1 MPKTAEMRSQ
11 HVTTEAKLP
20 MLARCFNPV
29 LIGAAGRQAK
39 NEPALFFR
47 QPPLVG
53 DGQEGPQ
60 AGRTQ
65 FPAICRRKSFQNDR

>member
-1 MPKTAEMRSQ
+1 
-11 HVTTEAKLP
+11 

-29 LIGAAGRQAK
+29 LIGGAGRQAK

-60 AGRTQ
+60 AGPTQ
-65 FPAICRRKSFQNDR
+65 VPAIRGRKSFQIDR